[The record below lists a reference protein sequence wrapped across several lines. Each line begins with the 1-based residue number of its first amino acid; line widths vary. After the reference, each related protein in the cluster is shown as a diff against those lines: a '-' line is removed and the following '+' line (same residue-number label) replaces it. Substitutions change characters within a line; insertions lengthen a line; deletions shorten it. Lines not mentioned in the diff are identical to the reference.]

1 MSQCV
6 VVCCRVLQNVAKCCN
21 MLQHV
26 AECCNTLHVT
36 WHELSSRG
44 HVHHVVL
51 QIALLFIQRARP
63 HIKCVMWH
71 VTLSEGVMSHIVYQ
85 SAPLFN
91 KQVMSISMINPPI
104 CALIHRMSL
113 LVHVTCHLVWRSL
126 VTCSLGWVLSHKE
139 SCRTK
144 SFME

>member
-1 MSQCV
+1 M
-6 VVCCRVLQNVAKCCN
+6 CCSVLQSVAECCK

-26 AECCNTLHVT
+26 ATCCRMLQHTARHLT
-36 WHELSSRG
+36 WALLSRG

-71 VTLSEGVMSHIVYQ
+71 VTLSEGVMSDIVYQ